1 MQPIRP
7 SSASQT
13 LPKVDQKSTARKK
26 STYQSLFQPIIK
38 PSALLIET
46 PDQQLKKTQVLELL
60 GFYEKQLMAVKGT
73 NQEKSEVDGIFKRL
87 NTFATTQI
95 EKLGFHDTSILI
107 LQWIIQHKS
116 YEEIPTQI
124 CLAYNNLS
132 CVYRRMGQTQLA
144 LNALENALQLIQMY
158 EQIKM
163 ETITYLNITSVLSS
177 MNMHDKALKNSLKAI
192 QSGKKEFD
200 PNQIET
206 VKYLAMA
213 NFNYGCELEQLDRLE
228 EAVKQYKRALQ
239 FVLEHLGNH
248 DPFFQK
254 FHMKHH
260 QAKQKL
266 IVQMNQQ
273 QPGLF
278 KTVLQLK
285 KQYEVP
291 TDESYQQTTPLCQT
305 KKFSMLK
312 KNNYMEDQNYQR
324 DSSETIKKGMTD
336 EEMFQD
342 IKFQKPIEK
351 KEEKQQQ
358 LNFKQQQDEIQSR
371 KQSQVINKK
380 MNQIEQIQLEAW
392 SNSEPSD
399 TEIKKQR
406 INEKS
411 PELKV
416 SSVKI
421 NTKDQRLNF
430 LNKQNI
436 SKQKVDDNLLEKEQ
450 QIIREIEE
458 QIYNAESIAKIQAQ
472 FRMKK
477 ERKKFYCLKKAKKD
491 QGELLPSDELK
502 LKQFQ
507 RFIKR
512 KLNELKMRDITKK
525 IVQKNKLKKFP
536 NTENQAYKRIISL
549 LETYKAYKRMLLH
562 KYIIRTRQFQT
573 LRQSYCHPKQ
583 MVNEKIEPFRDSY
596 IFTFGITN
604 DDSFVRFSLVNGVK
618 NKRKEQQYYFE
629 MDIQSFLKSLGLLHQ
644 YIEELE
650 CFIIEENQL
659 LKNLKNLQ
667 TVAQQFIIMNE
678 VDGKYV
684 VRCLTEFQTQFRL
697 ALQRTA
703 VILQELILVD
713 NNKLYIQG
721 INNFEYNDVVPYEE
735 EIRVVRPPLYTKNLS
750 ENELSSIKFIQS
762 FMKGYLQRIR
772 VQKWVNQ
779 KQKQIYSTNLIKTV
793 TGHYLKIVKAQ
804 HLQNKKHYLY
814 IINQETQKKSNDL
827 EIKQI
832 VFQNMGEI
840 SRENLF
846 EILKIDLDGPSIE
859 YSDEANYWIQK
870 QEDYQKR
877 GGKETYSKINKDDSI
892 VLIQRA
898 VLHYLLK
905 RRCTI
910 KKINKTKFNNSDQK
924 NIEREILVRRAII
937 YGSDMNQRACL
948 TTLYLEIERTDPT
961 TSLMGQ
967 SEYQSV
973 LITSKNLEHVYAF
986 DKCVPFYQKLFY
998 PLSRTEIITVA
1009 QRMVEVSRIVKNK
1022 KGEPKVECKSVDQVH
1037 GEILSKQGEE
1047 DDVNQKKENTLD
1059 ARLKIG
1065 STLRDK
1071 YLQQFVSCLEED
1083 PEMKL
1088 NHQAEDNKQKN
1099 FVSALQN
1106 VFRDFKVRLAQRVKI
1121 TKHVDEEDEASIKAY
1136 VQNVLPT
1143 TEYGTNPNLFN
1154 DINQDQLSDVKSQ
1167 HSLKEDLDFVA
1178 EFNITLLDSL
1188 FKLQIFYQMSQQ
1200 IFIVHGQSI
1209 YTSKIY
1215 KSSILKSDLINNYD
1229 IPYNY
1234 IKDNSQNIIL
1244 PLIDFQDEKIIFSKD
1259 EIKLQKIV
1267 DDYLAFEFND
1277 DKSSKKG
1284 VSIDHGIE
1292 EIPPDQIT
1300 DKVVIAI
1307 YQKGTSTI
1315 FYEFHREYMIVKIII
1330 HFNNTNEKRVVEID
1344 THQFQSKYVDERIK
1358 DLNNKQVIRF
1368 FKEFTRTITKVI
1380 TINEKEHTHN
1390 FEDLRGDLSL
1400 FLREKFVQKIQGMLM
1415 VKRMVEKFKLYKQL
1429 KRSKLHIH
1437 KFIVNSGQHYIEISY
1452 FLIKQSSNLQLTMRE
1467 LTFVTPQGHLVE
1479 RSKTLKSKR
1488 RLREKQFLINLE
1500 KLSQQSDQLINSQ
1513 SKRQDQLD
1521 LQRIDFQILSKY
1533 DQMKTIQYYRSLMTP
1548 LISIIQKNLVINFN
1562 KFQFSLTLPIIMIES
1577 HIMKKKKKNY
1587 SHETKF
1593 QLMTYA
1599 VIAAQSSFR
1608 KKLLKKWLQTKLA
1621 RKRQIEEKNKHLGEF
1636 IKRSFK
1642 QIREDDEGHYY
1653 IINVYKQPGKIS
1665 NQTIYTFELIPI
1677 NKSQRKTKMRASY
1690 SYDNFQL
1697 IDVGS
1702 QSLANHFINKI
1713 YIEKGIIK
1721 FDEYSFQNVQDEGVS
1736 TTFDENLQH
1745 EQQNI
1750 NVDEK
1755 MIEKDAQEILI
1766 DQEKQGNTLINI
1778 VYTNSKQLLDK
1789 KSYDDSQNNVTKLQV
1804 DLQSIKKLYPNFN
1817 VKDPNTV
1824 KILSQN
1830 LRKGVKMDQFAGSL
1844 MIDKSRIQSSLINP
1858 LSVGVQRL
1866 ESQNYIQSQYQI
1878 SSNINRSMRLSQRPY
1893 ATNVLAK
1900 ETMYYTGK
1908 KYLIVISQV
1917 KNKIQKILNQDRDS
1931 VFEDHERILEIK
1943 AQNLKER
1950 QEPFSW
1956 YLTPDDAE
1964 ILTHEKSP
1972 ENMAKVLTKNLQ
1984 IINSKF
1990 IYLCFN
1996 QQDQQRVKLKPDDNV
2011 ILFVESTIRP
2021 MQTKFRNRRIFS
2033 NYKEY
2038 RKTLTRSRAD
2048 GTLILHLAN
2057 NLNTTKR
2064 MFVILFIEEKES
2076 SIQLKSWDATE
2087 QMYFCETEL
2096 QLKKYQSIYFQD
2108 KQKCLKALLNFL
2120 EFRSEQNKIQFLHP
2134 KPEQVQDYFEKEKKL
2149 SIHSSSKIGSPTKSV
2164 DQNNEQQM
2172 KFFQQEHTPMQS
2184 PMIAIEN
2191 LDDDEIQ
2198 EVQEDVIQQ

>member
-1 MQPIRP
+1 MQPLRP
-7 SSASQT
+7 SSASST

-26 STYQSLFQPIIK
+26 SAHQSLFQPITK
-38 PSALLIET
+38 PSASSIET
-46 PDQQLKKTQVLELL
+46 PDQQLKKTQVLESL
-60 GFYEKQLMAVKGT
+60 GFYEKQLMALKGT
-73 NQEKSEVDGIFKRL
+73 SQQQSEVDALFKQL
-87 NTFATTQI
+87 NKFAMAQI
-95 EKLGFHDTSILI
+95 EKNGFHDTCILI

-116 YEEIPTQI
+116 FQEIPTQI
-124 CLAYNNLS
+124 CLAYNNMG
-132 CVYRRMGQTQLA
+132 CVYRRIGQTQLA
-144 LNALENALQLIQMY
+144 FNALENALQLVQMY
-158 EQIKM
+158 DQIKM
-163 ETITYLNITSVLSS
+163 ETITYLNITTVLSQ
-177 MNMHDKALKNSLKAI
+177 MNMHDKALKASLKAI

-206 VKYLAMA
+206 VRCLALA
-213 NFNYGCELEQLDRLE
+213 NLNYAFELEALDRLE
-228 EAVKQYKRALQ
+228 EAVKQYKRSLQ

-248 DPFFQK
+248 DPLFQK
-254 FHMKHH
+254 FHSHH
-260 QAKQKL
+260 HLAKQKL

-285 KQYEVP
+285 KNYEVP
-291 TDESYQQTTPLCQT
+291 TDESFQQTTPICQT
-305 KKFSMLK
+305 KKYSTLK
-312 KNNYMEDQNYQR
+312 RNNYMEDLNNKR
-324 DSSETIKKGMTD
+324 DSSATIKKGMTD
-336 EEMFQD
+336 DEAFQEV
-342 IKFQKPIEK
+342 KPQKPIENR
-351 KEEKQQQ
+351 EEPKQVE
-358 LNFKQQQDEIQSR
+358 FKMQSEEIQP
-371 KQSQVINKK
+371 KKVSQVIHKK
-380 MNQIEQIQLEAW
+380 MNQIEQIQIDEW

-399 TEIKKQR
+399 TEVKKQR
-406 INEKS
+406 LNERS

-416 SSVKI
+416 SSVKV

-430 LNKQNI
+430 LSKQNT
-436 SKQKVDDNLLEKEQ
+436 SKQKVDENLLEKEQ

-458 QIYNAESIAKIQAQ
+458 QIYNANSIAKIQAQ

-512 KLNELKMRDITKK
+512 KLMELKMREITKK

-536 NTENQAYKRIISL
+536 NTENQAYQRIISL

-562 KYIIRTRQFQT
+562 KYVVRTRQFQT
-573 LRQSYCHPKQ
+573 LRQSYCHPNQ
-583 MVNEKIEPFRDSY
+583 MVHEKIEPFRDAY

-629 MDIQSFLKSLGLLHQ
+629 MDTQSFLKSLGLLHQ
-644 YIEELE
+644 YIGDLE

-659 LKNLKNLQ
+659 LRNLKNLQ

-684 VRCLTEFQTQFRL
+684 VRCLTEFQTQFRQ

-713 NNKLYIQG
+713 NSKLYIQG
-721 INNFEYNDVVPYEE
+721 INNFEYNDVVPFEE
-735 EIRVVRPPLYTKNLS
+735 EVREIKPPLYTKKLS
-750 ENELSSIKFIQS
+750 ENELASIKFIQS

-772 VQKWVNQ
+772 VQKWVSQ

-804 HLQNKKHYLY
+804 NILNKKHYLY

-832 VFQNMGEI
+832 VFLNMGEI
-840 SRENLF
+840 TRENIF
-846 EILKIDLDGPSIE
+846 EILKVDLDGPSIE
-859 YSDEANYWIQK
+859 YSDEANYWVQK

-877 GGKETYSKINKDDSI
+877 GGKETYSKISKDDSI

-898 VLHYLLK
+898 VLRYLLK
-905 RRCTI
+905 RRCSI
-910 KKINKTKFNNSDQK
+910 KKINKAKFNTSDQK
-924 NIEREILVRRAII
+924 DIEREILVRRAII

-948 TTLYLEIERTDPT
+948 TTLYLEIERTDPN

-1047 DDVNQKKENTLD
+1047 DDINQKKENTLD

-1099 FVSALQN
+1099 FVSTLQN
-1106 VFRDFKVRLAQRVKI
+1106 VFRDFKVRLAQRVKT

-1154 DINQDQLSDVKSQ
+1154 DINQDQLSDAKSQ
-1167 HSLKEDLDFVA
+1167 HSLKEDLDFVTD
-1178 EFNITLLDSL
+1178 FNITFLDGL
-1188 FKLQIFYQMSQQ
+1188 FKLQIFFQLSQQ
-1200 IFIVHGQSI
+1200 LFIIHGQNI
-1209 YTSKIY
+1209 YTTKSY
-1215 KSSILKSDLINNYD
+1215 KTSILKSDLISNYD
-1229 IPYNY
+1229 LPYSY
-1234 IKDNSQNIIL
+1234 IKENPQNIIL
-1244 PLIDFQDEKIIFSKD
+1244 PLIDFQDDKIVFSKD

-1267 DDYLAFEFND
+1267 DDYLAYEFND
-1277 DKSSKKG
+1277 AKSSKKG
-1284 VSIDHGIE
+1284 VSVDHEQE
-1292 EIPPDQIT
+1292 ELPSDQIT

-1307 YQKGTSTI
+1307 YQKGSSTL
-1315 FYEFHREYMIVKIII
+1315 FFEFHREYMIVRIII
-1330 HFNNTNEKRVVEID
+1330 HFNNTNEKRVIEID

-1368 FKEFTRTITKVI
+1368 FKEFSRTITKVI
-1380 TINEKEHTHN
+1380 TINEKDHTHN

-1437 KFIVNSGQHYIEISY
+1437 KFIVNNGQHYIEISY
-1452 FLIKQSSNLQLTMRE
+1452 FLIKQSGNLQLSMRE

-1513 SKRQDQLD
+1513 TKRQDQLD
-1521 LQRIDFQILSKY
+1521 LQRIDFSVLSNY

-1548 LISIIQKNLVINFN
+1548 LISLIQKNLVVNFN

-1599 VIAAQSSFR
+1599 AIAAQSTFR

-1642 QIREDDEGHYY
+1642 IIREDDKSNYY
-1653 IINVYKQPGKIS
+1653 IINVYKQPGKIPS
-1665 NQTIYTFELIPI
+1665 QIIYTFELIPI
-1677 NKSQRKTKMRASY
+1677 NKSDRKTKMRASY
-1690 SYDNFQL
+1690 SHDNFQL
-1697 IDVGS
+1697 IDLGS

-1713 YIEKGIIK
+1713 YIERGIIK
-1721 FDEYSFQNVQDEGVS
+1721 FDEYSFQKAQDDGIS
-1736 TTFDENLQH
+1736 TTFEDNPQN

-1750 NVDEK
+1750 NADEK
-1755 MIEKDAQEILI
+1755 MIEKDAQEVLI
-1766 DQEKQGNTLINI
+1766 DQEKTGNTLINI

-1830 LRKGVKMDQFAGSL
+1830 LRKGVRMDQFAGSL

-1858 LSVGVQRL
+1858 LSVGVGRV
-1866 ESQNYIQSQYQI
+1866 ESQVQIQSQFQI
-1878 SSNINRSMRLSQRPY
+1878 QSNFNKSMRLSSRPY

-1900 ETMYYTGK
+1900 ETMNYTGK

-1950 QEPFSW
+1950 SEPFAW

-1996 QQDQQRVKLKPDDNV
+1996 QQDQQRVKLKPEDNV

-2038 RKTLTRSRAD
+2038 RKTLIRSRAE

-2076 SIQLKSWDATE
+2076 SIQMKTWDATE

-2096 QLKKYQSIYFQD
+2096 QLKKYQSIYFSD
-2108 KQKCLKALLNFL
+2108 KQKCLKALMNFL

-2164 DQNNEQQM
+2164 DQNNEQQQQ

-2184 PMIAIEN
+2184 PMMVIEDYQ
-2191 LDDDEIQ
+2191 DDGIEEI
-2198 EVQEDVIQQ
+2198 VEDVIQQ